1 MGKEIGIDFG
11 TTNTVVS
18 YVNKRGKLRPLRYE
32 GNDVIPS
39 VIYFLTKNEYEI
51 GKRARRLIST
61 NRNKAGIIN
70 FKPKIGEKEKYDVI
84 AENGDEF
91 SIRPREVARL
101 FLNKVVR
108 GIEEKLIKEFGP
120 IDGCI
125 DRVVIT
131 VPAKFS
137 STEKEATR
145 KAAQKAGLKMAK
157 LAAEPTAAAIAYQN
171 DLGDDSNRDDAIL
184 VYDFGGGTFDV
195 SIIRK
200 ERGTFNEIATGG
212 DKTLGGNK
220 LTVSLEEELLN
231 RINDEYGMELPF
243 EEEDFDEELCEMSL
257 DDYRRNMIEIY
268 EKANSMKED
277 LSEQNTVT
285 SICNIIIQN
294 GKTVDYEAEFS
305 RDELED
311 YIRDDIAQTVDITV
325 QTIKEAKTQGVD
337 KIDQIVLAG
346 GSSNIPLVKE
356 MLEDSLKENRVIYS
370 DDVSTLISRGAAVM
384 AKNIQDI
391 NNLTEQ
397 ITNVQ
402 LGVAATEGVQYGK
415 FQVIIPENEP
425 LPCSKTRKF
434 NLVQDGQRRLEVI
447 YYERDIKNY
456 PNAVRIDDEGINEID
471 TLIIDNLPT
480 GLKKDNTIIEVK
492 FTAQKDGSLDIDVD
506 IKDLEGN
513 SIKHGD
519 LSIAK
524 ESDLE

>member
-39 VIYFLTKNEYEI
+39 AIYFLSKNEYEI
-51 GKRARRLIST
+51 GKRAKRFIAVT
-61 NRNKAGIIN
+61 HNNAGIMK
-70 FKPKIGEKEKYDVI
+70 FKPKIGEKEKYDVV

-120 IDGCI
+120 EEGCI

-145 KAAQKAGLKMAK
+145 KAAQKAGLKTAK

-171 DLGDDSNRDDAIL
+171 DLGEDTARDEAIL

-200 ERGTFNEIATGG
+200 ERGSFHEIATGG

-220 LTVSLEEELLN
+220 LTASLEEELLN

-243 EEEDFDEELCEMSL
+243 EKDDFDEEICEMSWT
-257 DDYRRNMIEIY
+257 DYQKNMMEIY
-268 EKANSMKED
+268 EKANLIKEE
-277 LSEQNTVT
+277 LSEEETVACL
-285 SICNIIIQN
+285 CNIILPG
-294 GKTVDYEAEFS
+294 GKTVEYEAEFS

-311 YIRDDIAQTVDITV
+311 YIKDDIEKTVDITA
-325 QTIKEAKTQGVD
+325 QTIKEAEDKGVN

-356 MLEDSLKENRVIYS
+356 MLEDNLNISKVVYS

-384 AKNIQDI
+384 AKSLQDI

-415 FQVIIPENEP
+415 FQMIIPENEP

-471 TLIIDNLPT
+471 TLIIDNLPA
-480 GLKKDNTIIEVK
+480 GLKKDNTVIEVK

-506 IKDLEGN
+506 IKDLKGN

-524 ESDLE
+524 ERDLE

>member
-18 YVNKRGKLRPLRYE
+18 YVNKRGKLRPLKS
-32 GNDVIPS
+32 GNRELIPS
-39 VIYFLTKNEYEI
+39 AIYFISKNEYII
-51 GKRARRLIST
+51 GTQAKKRMMI
-61 NRNKAGIIN
+61 NHNKAGVIN
-70 FKPKIGEKEKYDVI
+70 FKPKIGEKEKISII

-101 FLNKVVR
+101 FLNEVVHT
-108 GIEEKLIKEFGP
+108 IEEKLIKEFGP
-120 IDGCI
+120 IEGCI
-125 DRVVIT
+125 DRAVIT

-137 STEKEATR
+137 STEKEVTR

-171 DLGDDSNRDDAIL
+171 DLGEESTSNDAIL

-200 ERGTFNEIATGG
+200 ERGSFHEIATGG

-220 LTVSLEEELLN
+220 LTASLEEELLN

-243 EEEDFDEELCEMSL
+243 DEDEFDEDYHEMSI
-257 DDYRRNMIEIY
+257 DDYHKNMVEIY
-268 EKANSMKED
+268 EKADLIKEE
-277 LSEQNTVT
+277 LSENETVEE
-285 SICNIIIQN
+285 ICHIILPEE
-294 GKTVDYEAEFS
+294 KTVEYEAEFS

-311 YIRDDIAQTVDITV
+311 YIKSDVAKTVDITIK
-325 QTIKEAKTQGVD
+325 TIKEAED
-337 KIDQIVLAG
+337 KGINEIDQIVLAG

-356 MLEDSLKENRVIYS
+356 MLEDSLRDNKIIYS

-384 AKNIQDI
+384 AKNLQDI
-391 NNLTEQ
+391 NNITEQ

-402 LGVAATEGVQYGK
+402 LGIVATEGIQYGK
-415 FQVIIPENEP
+415 FQVIIPENEQ
-425 LPCSKTRKF
+425 LPCTRTRKF
-434 NLVQDGQRRLEVI
+434 NLLQDGQRRLDVT

-471 TLIIDNLPT
+471 TLIIDNLPA
-480 GLKKDNTIIEVK
+480 GLKKDNTVIEVK

-506 IKDLEGN
+506 IKDLKGN

>member
-18 YVNKRGKLRPLRYE
+18 YVNKRGKLRSLRS
-32 GNDVIPS
+32 GNKEVIPS
-39 VIYFLTKNEYEI
+39 AIYFKSKDEYII
-51 GKRARRLIST
+51 GENAKRSMKL
-61 NRNKAGIIN
+61 NHNKAGIIN
-70 FKPKIGEKEKYDVI
+70 FKPKIGEKTKYDVI

-101 FLNKVVR
+101 FLNKV
-108 GIEEKLIKEFGP
+108 IHAINEKLIKEFGP
-120 IDGCI
+120 IEGCI
-125 DRVVIT
+125 DRAVIT

-137 STEKEATR
+137 STEKKEIR
-145 KAAQKAGLKMAK
+145 KAAQSANLKIVK

-171 DLGDDSNRDDAIL
+171 DLGDEAAQNEAIL

-200 ERGTFNEIATGG
+200 ERGSFHEIATGG

-220 LTVSLEEELLN
+220 LTASMEEELLS
-231 RINDEYGMELPF
+231 RINDKYGMELPF
-243 EEEDFDEELCEMSL
+243 DEDEFDEDYYEMSL
-257 DDYRRNMIEIY
+257 EDYHKNMMEIY
-268 EKANSMKED
+268 DKANLMKEE
-277 LSEQNTVT
+277 LSEEETVT
-285 SICNIIIQN
+285 CLCNIILP
-294 GKTVDYEAEFS
+294 GRKTAVYEAEFS

-311 YIRDDIAQTVDITV
+311 YIKDDIATTVDITV
-325 QTIKEAKTQGVD
+325 QTIKEAED
-337 KIDQIVLAG
+337 KGINEINQIVLAG

-356 MLEDSLKENRVIYS
+356 MLEDSLRENKVVYS

-384 AKNIQDI
+384 AKNLQDI
-391 NNLTEQ
+391 NNMTEQ

-415 FQVIIPENEP
+415 FQIIIPENEP
-425 LPCSKTRKF
+425 LPCSRTRKF
-434 NLVQDGQRRLEVI
+434 NLVQDGQRRLDVI

-456 PNAVRIDDEGINEID
+456 PNAVRIDDEGIDAID
-471 TLIIDNLPT
+471 TLIIDNLPA
-480 GLKKDNTIIEVK
+480 GLKKDDAVIEVN

-506 IKDLEGN
+506 IKDLKGN
-513 SIKHGD
+513 SIQHGD

>member
-18 YVNKRGKLRPLRYE
+18 YVNKRGKLRSLRYE

-39 VIYFLTKNEYEI
+39 AIYFLSKDEYII
-51 GKRARRLIST
+51 GKKARKLVGT
-61 NRNKAGIIN
+61 NPEACIIN
-70 FKPKIGEKEKYDVI
+70 FKPKIDEKEKYNIV
-84 AENGDEF
+84 AENKDEF

-137 STEKEATR
+137 STAKEATR
-145 KAAQKAGLKMAK
+145 KAAQKAGLKMTK

-171 DLGDDSNRDDAIL
+171 DLGEEAEQDDAIL

-200 ERGTFNEIATGG
+200 KQGSFHEIATGG
-212 DKTLGGNK
+212 DRYLGGNK
-220 LTVSLEEELLN
+220 LTASLEEELLN

-243 EEEDFDEELCEMSL
+243 EEDEFDKDYHEISLTDYRKNMAAIYETANAIKEELSE
-257 DDYRRNMIEIY
+257 DEI
-268 EKANSMKED
+268 
-277 LSEQNTVT
+277 VT
-285 SICNIIIQN
+285 HSCNIILP
-294 GKTVDYEAEFS
+294 GGETREYEAEFS
-305 RDELED
+305 REELED
-311 YIRDDIAQTVDITV
+311 YIKDDIEKTVDITM
-325 QTIKEAKTQGVD
+325 QTIEEAKDQGID
-337 KIDQIVLAG
+337 KIEQIVLAG

-356 MLEDSLKENRVIYS
+356 MLEDSLKENKVIYS

-384 AKNIQDI
+384 AKNLQDI
-391 NNLTEQ
+391 NNITEQ
-397 ITNVQ
+397 ITNIQ
-402 LGVAATEGVQYGK
+402 LGVAVTEGVQYGK
-415 FQVIIPENEP
+415 FQIIIPENEP
-425 LPCSKTRKF
+425 LPCSRTRKF
-434 NLVQDGQRRLEVI
+434 NLMQDGQRRLEVV
-447 YYERDIKNY
+447 YYECDIKNY
-456 PNAVRIDDEGINEID
+456 PNAVRIDDEGINAID
-471 TLIIDNLPT
+471 TLIIDNLPA
-480 GLKKDNTIIEVK
+480 GLKKDNTVIEVK

-506 IKDLEGN
+506 IKDLKGN

-519 LSIAK
+519 LSIVK

>member
-18 YVNKRGKLRPLRYE
+18 YVNKRGKLRSLRS
-32 GNDVIPS
+32 GNKEVIPS
-39 VIYFLTKNEYEI
+39 AIYFKNKDEYEI
-51 GKRARRLIST
+51 GAAAKRLMIL
-61 NRNKAGIIN
+61 NHNKAGVIN
-70 FKPKIGEKEKYDVI
+70 FKPKISEKEKYNII

-91 SIRPREVARL
+91 SIRPREVAHL

-108 GIEEKLIKEFGP
+108 SIEDKLIKEFGP

-125 DRVVIT
+125 DRAVIT

-137 STEKEATR
+137 STEKKEIR
-145 KAAQKAGLKMAK
+145 KAAQKANLKIVK
-157 LAAEPTAAAIAYQN
+157 LAAEPTAAAVAYQN
-171 DLGDDSNRDDAIL
+171 DLGDETSQNEAIL

-200 ERGTFNEIATGG
+200 ERGSFHEIATGG

-220 LTVSLEEELLN
+220 LTASLEEELLN

-243 EEEDFDEELCEMSL
+243 EEDEFDEDYHEMSL
-257 DDYRRNMIEIY
+257 EDYHKNMMEIY
-268 EKANSMKED
+268 DKANWIKEA
-277 LSEQNTVT
+277 LSEEETAACL
-285 SICNIIIQN
+285 CNIILPG
-294 GKTVDYEAEFS
+294 GKTVEYEAEFS

-311 YIRDDIAQTVDITV
+311 YIKDDIAKTVDITA
-325 QTIKEAKTQGVD
+325 QTIKEAED
-337 KIDQIVLAG
+337 KGINKINQIVLAG

-356 MLEDSLKENRVIYS
+356 MLEYSLKENRVIYS

-384 AKNIQDI
+384 AKNIQDM

-415 FQVIIPENEP
+415 FQMIIPENEP

-434 NLVQDGQRRLEVI
+434 NLVQDGQRRLDVI
-447 YYERDIKNY
+447 YYECDIKNC

-471 TLIIDNLPT
+471 TLIIDNLPA
-480 GLKKDNTIIEVK
+480 GLKKDNTVIEVK

-506 IKDLEGN
+506 IKDLKGN